1 MWVNGDKMNLANKLT
16 LFRVI
21 LVPFFIAALMIPYIP
36 YGNTFALVIF
46 ALASIT
52 DMLDGKVAR
61 KYNMITDLG
70 KFLDP
75 LADKVLVAAALI
87 CFTELGFA
95 PAWAVWLIM
104 AREFMVSGIR
114 LVAAG
119 SKQKLVIA
127 ANIWGKLKTAS
138 TMVAICIILILH
150 ILADDFAVIGA
161 GFPIQLITDVLVYI
175 CTFLTV
181 LSGIIYLYDY
191 RAVFKESEH

>member
-1 MWVNGDKMNLANKLT
+1 MNLANKLT

-21 LVPFFIAALMIPYIP
+21 LVPFFIAALMLPFIPFGYTI
-36 YGNTFALVIF
+36 ALVIF

-87 CFTELGFA
+87 CFIELGWA

-104 AREFMVSGIR
+104 AREFMISGIR

-119 SKQKLVIA
+119 SKEKIVIA

-138 TMVAICIILILH
+138 TMVAICLILIMH
-150 ILADDFAVIGA
+150 ILTGDFGVLTGM
-161 GFPIQLITDVLVYI
+161 PVQLITDVLIYI
-175 CTFLTV
+175 CTFLTA
-181 LSGIIYLYDY
+181 LSGVIYLYDY
-191 RAVFKESEH
+191 RAVFKGTEH

>member
-1 MWVNGDKMNLANKLT
+1 MNTANKLT

-21 LVPFFIAALMIPYIP
+21 LVPFFIAALMIPFIP
-36 YGNTFALVIF
+36 CGYTAALVIF

-52 DMLDGKVAR
+52 DMLDGKIAR
-61 KYNMITDLG
+61 KYNMITDFG

-87 CFTELGFA
+87 CFVELGWA

-119 SKQKLVIA
+119 SKEKVVIA

-138 TMVAICIILILH
+138 TMVAICVILIMN
-150 ILADDFAVIGA
+150 ILMHDFTVLTGTGAETAVA
-161 GFPIQLITDVLVYI
+161 VITDVLIYI

-191 RAVFKESEH
+191 RAVFSGTER

>member
-1 MWVNGDKMNLANKLT
+1 MEIMCMNLANKLT

-21 LVPFFIAALMIPYIP
+21 LVPFFIGALMIPFIP
-36 YGNTFALVIF
+36 YGYTAALVIF

-87 CFTELGFA
+87 CFTELGYA

-119 SKQKLVIA
+119 SSKKLVIA

-138 TMVAICIILILH
+138 TMVAICLILGMH
-150 ILADDFAVIGA
+150 ILTDDFGVLTEM
-161 GFPIQLITDVLVYI
+161 PVRPITDVLIYI

-191 RAVFKESEH
+191 REVFRESEH

>member
-1 MWVNGDKMNLANKLT
+1 MNSANKLT
-16 LFRVI
+16 RFRVI
-21 LVPFFIAALMIPYIP
+21 LVPFIIAALMLPFIPFGYTI
-36 YGNTFALVIF
+36 ALVIF

-87 CFTELGFA
+87 CFIELGWA

-119 SKQKLVIA
+119 SKEKIVIA

-138 TMVAICIILILH
+138 TMVAICLILIMH
-150 ILADDFAVIGA
+150 ILTGDFGVLTGM
-161 GFPIQLITDVLVYI
+161 PVQLITDVLIYI
-175 CTFLTV
+175 CTFLTA
-181 LSGIIYLYDY
+181 LSGVIYLYDY
-191 RAVFKESEH
+191 RAVFKGTEH

>member
-1 MWVNGDKMNLANKLT
+1 MNLANKLT

-21 LVPFFIAALMIPYIP
+21 LVPFFIAALMLPFIPFGYTI
-36 YGNTFALVIF
+36 ALVIF

-87 CFTELGFA
+87 CFIELGWA

-119 SKQKLVIA
+119 SKEKIVIA

-138 TMVAICIILILH
+138 TMVAICLILIMH
-150 ILADDFAVIGA
+150 ILTGDFGVLTEM
-161 GFPIQLITDVLVYI
+161 PVQLITDVLIYI
-175 CTFLTV
+175 CTFLTA

-191 RAVFKESEH
+191 RAVFKGTEH

>member
-1 MWVNGDKMNLANKLT
+1 MNLANKLT
-16 LFRVI
+16 MFRVI
-21 LVPFFIAALMIPYIP
+21 LVPFFIAALMIPAMPVRYTI
-36 YGNTFALVIF
+36 ALVIF

-87 CFTELGFA
+87 CFIELGYA

-104 AREFMVSGIR
+104 AREFMVSGVR

-119 SKQKLVIA
+119 SKQKIVIA

-138 TMVAICIILILH
+138 TMVAICIILIMH
-150 ILADDFAVIGA
+150 ILTDDFGAVTGLPTQI
-161 GFPIQLITDVLVYI
+161 ITDVLIYI

-191 RAVFKESEH
+191 RAVFKETEH

>member
-1 MWVNGDKMNLANKLT
+1 MNLANKLT

-21 LVPFFIAALMIPYIP
+21 LVPFFIGALMIPFIP
-36 YGNTFALVIF
+36 YGYTAALVIF

-87 CFTELGFA
+87 CFTELGYA

-119 SKQKLVIA
+119 SSKKLVIA

-138 TMVAICIILILH
+138 TMVAICLILGMH
-150 ILADDFAVIGA
+150 ILTDDFGVLTEI
-161 GFPIQLITDVLVYI
+161 PVRPITDVLIYI

-191 RAVFKESEH
+191 REVFRESEH

>member
-1 MWVNGDKMNLANKLT
+1 MNLANKLT

-21 LVPFFIAALMIPYIP
+21 LVPFFIAALMVPYIP
-36 YGNTFALVIF
+36 FGNSAALVIF

-87 CFTELGFA
+87 CFVELGWA

-119 SKQKLVIA
+119 SKEQIVIA

-138 TMVAICIILILH
+138 TMVAICIILMFRIL
-150 ILADDFAVIGA
+150 LYDFGMFGA
-161 GFPIQLITDVLVYI
+161 NGTAIMLTISDVLIYI

-191 RAVFKESEH
+191 RAVFKETTH

>member
-1 MWVNGDKMNLANKLT
+1 MNLANKLT

-21 LVPFFIAALMIPYIP
+21 LVPFFIAALMLPFIPFGYTI
-36 YGNTFALVIF
+36 ALVIF

-87 CFTELGFA
+87 CFIELGWA

-119 SKQKLVIA
+119 SKEKIVIA

-138 TMVAICIILILH
+138 TMVAICLILIMH
-150 ILADDFAVIGA
+150 ILTGDFGVLTGM
-161 GFPIQLITDVLVYI
+161 PVQLITDVLIYI
-175 CTFLTV
+175 CTFLTA

-191 RAVFKESEH
+191 RAVFKGTEH

>member
-1 MWVNGDKMNLANKLT
+1 M
-16 LFRVI
+16 FRVI
-21 LVPFFIAALMIPYIP
+21 LVPFFIAALMIPVIP
-36 YGNTFALVIF
+36 ARFTIALVIF

-87 CFTELGFA
+87 CFIELGWA

-150 ILADDFAVIGA
+150 ILYEDFGVIGA
-161 GFPIQLITDVLVYI
+161 GSPIQPITDVLIYI

>member
-1 MWVNGDKMNLANKLT
+1 MNLANKLT

-21 LVPFFIAALMIPYIP
+21 LVPFFIAALMIPVIP
-36 YGNTFALVIF
+36 FGTTAALVIF

-87 CFTELGFA
+87 CFIELGWA

-104 AREFMVSGIR
+104 AREFMISGIR

-119 SKQKLVIA
+119 SKEKIVIA

-138 TMVAICIILILH
+138 TMVAICLILIMH
-150 ILADDFAVIGA
+150 ILTGDFGVLTEM
-161 GFPIQLITDVLVYI
+161 PVQPITDVLIYI
-175 CTFLTV
+175 CTFLTA

-191 RAVFKESEH
+191 RAVFKGTEH